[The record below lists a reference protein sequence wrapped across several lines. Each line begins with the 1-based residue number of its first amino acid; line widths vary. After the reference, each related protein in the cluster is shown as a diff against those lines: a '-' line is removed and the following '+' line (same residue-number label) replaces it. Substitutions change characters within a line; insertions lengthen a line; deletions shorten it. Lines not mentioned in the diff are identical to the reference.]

1 MKRAVPLAAFVTAL
15 VLSFG
20 FGATQAEQGLA
31 AQAIAHEPS
40 APRTALPGFGEGER
54 PDLQVLL
61 SSIDMT
67 VSLIDAYGRCR
78 EEGNGHEACMQMIRN
93 TLEEARS
100 LIGH

>member
-31 AQAIAHEPS
+31 AQTVAHEPS
-40 APRTALPGFGEGER
+40 APRTALPGFGEGEH

-78 EEGNGHEACMQMIRN
+78 DDAKSHEQCMAIIRN
-93 TLEEARS
+93 TLDQARQ
-100 LIGH
+100 LIGR